1 MKASQGSIKTFL
13 LNPNRRKTLIGIAL
27 GVVLLIFLSSSFL
40 VSETDDT
47 AIPSA
52 PVKKGHVMIKVSE
65 TGELRAEDQV
75 VISAV
80 TDKQILWLVPEGTWV
95 EEGDTLIRFE
105 SDKYILS
112 KGEAESGVMAA
123 KADLIRAQSDAE
135 AMEAREQAAKK
146 NLEALPA
153 LVKKGF
159 IQENEVE
166 QAQLAYMEM
175 RSKNRS
181 LRASI
186 AAAEANVSRANR
198 SLEQQERKLRQGVVY
213 APRPGL
219 VVYSM
224 TGDIEN
230 QKKIAVGMTPFEG
243 QELMYLPDISSMM
256 VDTEISEV
264 DLARVTTGLPVE
276 LRLDAYPDAVF
287 KGEVIYIADL
297 AKRKISR
304 ITGKAT
310 AAKVF
315 DVTIKV
321 VEQDKRL
328 KPGLTATLDIL
339 VDQFDASL
347 SIPLEAVFVDDQDQT
362 IAYVKNGGR
371 IEVRRIALAE
381 SNDRVAVV
389 KDGLQEGEIVLLGRP
404 ASI

>member
-1 MKASQGSIKTFL
+1 M
-13 LNPNRRKTLIGIAL
+13 
-27 GVVLLIFLSSSFL
+27 
-40 VSETDDT
+40 
-47 AIPSA
+47 
-52 PVKKGHVMIKVSE
+52 
-65 TGELRAEDQV
+65 
-75 VISAV
+75 
-80 TDKQILWLVPEGTWV
+80 
-95 EEGDTLIRFE
+95 
-105 SDKYILS
+105 
-112 KGEAESGVMAA
+112 
-123 KADLIRAQSDAE
+123 
-135 AMEAREQAAKK
+135 
-146 NLEALPA
+146 
-153 LVKKGF
+153 
-159 IQENEVE
+159 
-166 QAQLAYMEM
+166 
-175 RSKNRS
+175 
-181 LRASI
+181 
-186 AAAEANVSRANR
+186 
-198 SLEQQERKLRQGVVY
+198 Y

-264 DLARVTTGLPVE
+264 DLARVTIGLPVE

-297 AKRKISR
+297 AKRKLSR

>member
-1 MKASQGSIKTFL
+1 MKASQENIKNFL
-13 LNPNRRKTLIGIAL
+13 LNPDRRKTVVGIAL
-27 GVVLLIFLSSSFL
+27 GAMLLIFLSSSFL

-47 AIPSA
+47 TIPSA
-52 PVKKGHVMIKVSE
+52 PVKKGHVTIKVSE

-95 EEGDTLIRFE
+95 EEGDTLIKFE
-105 SDKYILS
+105 SEKYILS
-112 KGEAESGVMAA
+112 RGEAESGVMAA

-146 NLEALPA
+146 NVEALPE

-159 IQENEVE
+159 IQESEVE
-166 QAQLAYMEM
+166 QAQLAYMEL

-186 AAAEANVSRANR
+186 AAAEANVSRAAR
-198 SLEQQERKLRQGVVY
+198 GLEQQERKLRQGVVF

-219 VVYSM
+219 VVYAM

-243 QELMYLPDISSMM
+243 QELMYLPDVSSMM

-264 DLARVTTGLPVE
+264 DLSRVKIGLPVE
-276 LRLDAYPDAVF
+276 LRLDAYSDAVF

-328 KPGLTATLDIL
+328 KPGLTATLDII
-339 VDQFDASL
+339 VDQFEASL
-347 SIPLEAVFVDDQDQT
+347 AIPLEAVFVDDQDQT
-362 IAYVKNGGR
+362 IAYVKNGGK
-371 IEVRRIALAE
+371 IEIRRIALME

-389 KDGLQEGEIVLLGRP
+389 KEGLQEGEIVLLGRP